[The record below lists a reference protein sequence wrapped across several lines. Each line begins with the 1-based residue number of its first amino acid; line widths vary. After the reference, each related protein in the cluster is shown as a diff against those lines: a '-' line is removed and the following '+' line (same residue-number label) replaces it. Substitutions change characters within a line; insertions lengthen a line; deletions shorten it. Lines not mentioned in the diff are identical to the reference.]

1 MSEIKLCRI
10 CLQTE
15 IKLYNVHQYQLKT
28 YYDEVINNINS
39 DMDDLP
45 QYFCFECAYLLYKF
59 HKFKEKCSIGY
70 KILTEM
76 LCRGPIT
83 NNTIN
88 DSYTFNSNMKPSLK
102 IVNVFEINYT
112 FKEEPKYE
120 EIHTKVE
127 NVDTEIDNNVSTG
140 EDNQDIDTN
149 AKYIDS
155 LNTEDELNIYGHKN
169 PDESKSLH
177 TYDNEND
184 SKNGIL
190 RHKISLDEPF
200 WKKHEMSEE
209 EAVEQFKAR
218 AENDKYKSAPFKCT
232 DCFKGFSKENILKR
246 HKILRHNEIYKIEC
260 PFCHMR
266 FKLNCFM
273 QKHLRGHY
281 TKYECRRCNV
291 VYPLEGSALFH
302 EEFHSGVIRTC
313 RHCNEEFRHSST
325 YYSHL
330 RTHKSEFV
338 CCVCGSSFVSEAGLH
353 QHKRI
358 KHCDSVESPD
368 DEEMNT
374 FCTKC
379 DISFESR
386 PAYDEHL
393 LHSIKHIEDIENDNE
408 VVQDKRKK
416 VLGKRMKEKITGQ
429 LSKKSRNMTKSE
441 RKSCK
446 RRRQP
451 RKPTTC
457 HQCGKHFDTQAA
469 CMKHHV
475 TEHPRTSFTAPH
487 QRHICEICGASL
499 APGSVIAHQ
508 NMHSREKV
516 HPCETCG
523 KQFYTTI
530 SLKRHSVTHT
540 GEKPFPC
547 SLCDKRFTQS
557 NSMKLHYRTFH
568 LKQPYPKRNR
578 RKKKMNDSME
588 ESHSEDSSDVKTKK
602 KTVHEQG
609 VQASAIT
616 VQVISDTNSLFN
628 FCG

>member
-1 MSEIKLCRI
+1 MLVLTGILWGCTNPFIRQGTKGLRKVCAKTRLGQAYAEIIFLLGNWRYVVPWLINQCGSLVYLSAVQRVPLSLAVPTANSLAFAFTALTGASLGI
-10 CLQTE
+10 EEPLDFET
-15 IKLYNVHQYQLKT
+15 KLYNVHQYQLKT

-45 QYFCFECAYLLYKF
+45 QYFCFECAYLLYKY
-59 HKFKEKCSIGY
+59 HKFKEKCSIGH
-70 KILTEM
+70 KILKEM
-76 LCRGPIT
+76 SCRG
-83 NNTIN
+83 
-88 DSYTFNSNMKPSLK
+88 
-102 IVNVFEINYT
+102 
-112 FKEEPKYE
+112 
-120 EIHTKVE
+120 
-127 NVDTEIDNNVSTG
+127 
-140 EDNQDIDTN
+140 
-149 AKYIDS
+149 A
-155 LNTEDELNIYGHKN
+155 
-169 PDESKSLH
+169 
-177 TYDNEND
+177 
-184 SKNGIL
+184 
-190 RHKISLDEPF
+190 
-200 WKKHEMSEE
+200 
-209 EAVEQFKAR
+209 QFKAR

-273 QKHLRGHY
+273 QKHLRSHY

-338 CCVCGSSFVSEAGLH
+338 CSVCGSSFVSEAGLH

-408 VVQDKRKK
+408 VVLDKRKK
-416 VLGKRMKEKITGQ
+416 VLGKRIKEKITGQ
-429 LSKKSRNMTKSE
+429 LSKKSRNMTKTD

-446 RRRQP
+446 KRRQP

-457 HQCGKHFDTQAA
+457 HQCGKHFETQAA

-475 TEHPRTSFTAPH
+475 SEHPRTSFTAPH

-508 NMHSREKV
+508 NMHTREKL
-516 HPCETCG
+516 HACETCG

-578 RKKKMNDSME
+578 RKKKINDSME

-602 KTVHEQG
+602 IVHEQRIEP
-609 VQASAIT
+609 SAVT
-616 VQVISDTNSLFN
+616 VQVISENGLFN
-628 FCG
+628 YCG